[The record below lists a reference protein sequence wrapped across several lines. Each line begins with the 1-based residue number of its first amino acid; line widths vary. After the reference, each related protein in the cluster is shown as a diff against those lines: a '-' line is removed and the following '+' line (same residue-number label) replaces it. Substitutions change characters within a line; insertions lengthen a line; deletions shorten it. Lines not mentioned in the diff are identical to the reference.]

1 MMSAKLVTQGPLKIK
16 IFKNKGCDVI
26 TVDYEVTSKI
36 LSRDSNHIVDAVIS
50 AHFGNS
56 SISMREVIITSIL
69 QEFDQ

>member
-26 TVDYEVTSKI
+26 TNDYEVTSKI

-50 AHFGNS
+50 TFW
-56 SISMREVIITSIL
+56 
-69 QEFDQ
+69 

>member
-50 AHFGNS
+50 TFW
-56 SISMREVIITSIL
+56 
-69 QEFDQ
+69 